1 MANRFDVNVSDYYQ
15 QFIFRD
21 GEQFDGTKII
31 SFLAAENPI
40 VDNGD
45 GTHTISF
52 INNDDYTF
60 TVNDIESVTEGDP
73 GQLVITFADGTSNTV
88 NVPHIVSGVA
98 NDDGTI
104 TFTFTDGSTVTTT
117 GDLTGPQGLQG
128 PGRFTVYQVGDADTT
143 PNTPQPTS
151 YDISEDFSSTNG
163 QPSGWTITPDSPGS
177 GQATYAI
184 TVLYDAIDA
193 VAGIVTLTWS
203 NVFIAGS
210 AGPSGP
216 AGVSITGASVPEDGA
231 NEGHLVLTRDQGQAD
246 IVTDEVVAG
255 VKNFDAITASG
266 QTTLSWEEGDG
277 TPGSYSFTVSGL
289 TQGDAITL
297 YATSIAYDQGHL
309 VASVD
314 GSNISI
320 YRWNDSTPEAG
331 VALTDSRWTRVA
343 DNTKVDRPGGTT
355 VTNFG
360 GHAVFVDDDG
370 ATLNHASERL
380 HLNPLGA
387 GLIANTSLEV
397 TGDIEANTGTDGS
410 TRSFNAG
417 TDVHFTKGTTIYLQG
432 DTDLKKVYYD
442 PANDAGPLTTS
453 DDNEIATV
461 GNLSTL
467 ADEITAILI
476 ERNSAGQT
484 LEQWEDLGNS
494 AGSFVADSSNSITE
508 VSLANNL
515 NLLANDNYS
524 KMIVATEN
532 GNDYHFDLLRFQA
545 LNGRLI
551 LQTDNLVTRLANI
564 DTAISNAGGDAT
576 KKEAATS
583 TWQASLADQY
593 VIGDEVTVIRNGSGL
608 INDRRV
614 YIRTNANPGAT
625 TTDPGAQT
633 YTIQGDSDPFPNI
646 YISAN
651 GNWGL
656 LRRTGIQWRVGQD
669 YIEGDKITQ
678 IVDDLPQDYFVIKRH
693 TSTST
698 SKPSDP
704 GTVYVKNG
712 SPDAGNN
719 TNDIFQRP
727 IESIELLTNVP
738 NTVYAETDTGTQVTV
753 GSVGDA
759 AGNTTTFILGT
770 NGIIQQ
776 GGLAS
781 NLEAGHLVGF
791 TTTPNYFTTVADN
804 GGNGF
809 EVTLVETVELGDGN
823 DYTRVT
829 VSGDLNLIPG
839 SNNFLYRLA
848 HQSTLVQ
855 AHQLN
860 FNRGIEDTPLGGNN
874 PNGLV
879 EIGLTSTGVTA
890 GEYINATIN
899 VDEQGRIT
907 TATKGNALEVLPFLP
922 ADNTQTANIVSVDNG
937 DNDAGD
943 ATGIYTWNFTDSDW
957 DLLET
962 GGTPFNPTE
971 YDPTQVY
978 QTGALVTADGELFQC
993 TATTTAQPGNSTI
1006 ETEGDNWRSITE
1018 TLASVDSIATF
1029 ALLNP
1034 DNSIIRVG
1042 EIMCVINDP
1051 SPYNNGLYRVIS
1063 HNAGG
1068 TSVARIDELNHL
1080 HEIVE
1085 GIIQHSGSSASFEF
1099 PDDNPAFITGTLVDE
1114 SKFTTVE
1121 GTKST
1126 SIPSLDTVGP
1136 KFEPGNGRMTLI
1148 YNNLSDTQITQLEAA
1163 VGSDLAFRTTAGG
1176 VVTAGNVEDTD
1187 NAVAAQSTYHF
1198 LLKSVSYRL
1207 GTGRR
1212 QLNFVMRDL
1221 SQATDFVSAFTFLQN
1236 TGITG
1241 NAGNLY
1247 IPTDGPLVTNL
1258 IDNISLVNIVAISG
1272 GGGTSLTTSEQATLT
1287 GLNGISDNA
1296 FAQRSGTGYAGG
1308 SVITGVALGSHI
1320 GEITVTTNNNGTT
1333 STANIGV
1340 DHIVFSDDT
1349 LDWDGAGIPDNSF
1362 GMDGQLALS
1371 NAASAAYIKRSGAWS
1386 SYIFPSSQVAT
1397 TFGALRTVVDQALS
1411 GNASQTVIEPNT
1423 TNQNMAL
1430 RGNGTGTVILD
1441 DVSIINTIQFDLTQ
1455 YTSLLIGVGPAEITT
1470 TATGYETDG
1479 LSYTHNGTTYYR
1491 LFASD
1496 GLTEILTTNQNN
1508 TDSGDIVYTKTY

>member
-1 MANRFDVNVSDYYQ
+1 MANFFPISGGLQILNDSPADSRSVVDNEAGRLGLPSAVVFKGLVTYQKDNETLYVLEDITQANGNEGWRALDSEVVQPVYADDADGNNQVLIPTDDSAFIHFFVGKQDPVLPLTGVTFTRFRASETSGITTLLATDADGNDVNITNNNASSEVNRVATTDYVDTKTGVDGLLVTGNQ
-15 QFIFRD
+15 LRLTEDGQTLGTGVTVDSRVVENSTNLISSGGVFDSLDARVALSPTATQIIAQPTGTQLELRGSLDIEDRD
-21 GEQFDGTKII
+21 GNK
-31 SFLAAENPI
+31 A
-40 VDNGD
+40 VDF
-45 GTHTISF
+45 S
-52 INNDDYTF
+52 
-60 TVNDIESVTEGDP
+60 
-73 GQLVITFADGTSNTV
+73 GTSGDWHWEHNGEIYGLVDKDQKKMYYDTTNTASSF
-88 NVPHIVSGVA
+88 P
-98 NDDGTI
+98 
-104 TFTFTDGSTVTTT
+104 TT
-117 GDLTGPQGLQG
+117 GRAGKEIIIKDDLTL
-128 PGRFTVYQVGDADTT
+128 
-143 PNTPQPTS
+143 
-151 YDISEDFSSTNG
+151 
-163 QPSGWTITPDSPGS
+163 
-177 GQATYAI
+177 
-184 TVLYDAIDA
+184 
-193 VAGIVTLTWS
+193 
-203 NVFIAGS
+203 
-210 AGPSGP
+210 
-216 AGVSITGASVPEDGA
+216 
-231 NEGHLVLTRDQGQAD
+231 
-246 IVTDEVVAG
+246 
-255 VKNFDAITASG
+255 
-266 QTTLSWEEGDG
+266 
-277 TPGSYSFTVSGL
+277 
-289 TQGDAITL
+289 
-297 YATSIAYDQGHL
+297 
-309 VASVD
+309 
-314 GSNISI
+314 
-320 YRWNDSTPEAG
+320 
-331 VALTDSRWTRVA
+331 
-343 DNTKVDRPGGTT
+343 
-355 VTNFG
+355 
-360 GHAVFVDDDG
+360 
-370 ATLNHASERL
+370 
-380 HLNPLGA
+380 
-387 GLIANTSLEV
+387 
-397 TGDIEANTGTDGS
+397 
-410 TRSFNAG
+410 
-417 TDVHFTKGTTIYLQG
+417 
-432 DTDLKKVYYD
+432 
-442 PANDAGPLTTS
+442 
-453 DDNEIATV
+453 
-461 GNLSTL
+461 L
-467 ADEITAILI
+467 ADEITAVEI
-476 ERNSAGQT
+476 ERDDQGRT
-484 LEQWEDLGNS
+484 EEQWED
-494 AGSFVADSSNSITE
+494 AGSPGGTFTPDDAFSLTE

-515 NLLANDNYS
+515 SLLANDSYS
-524 KMIVATEN
+524 QMIVATEN
-532 GNDYHFDLLRFQA
+532 GDNYHFDLLRFQA
-545 LNGRLI
+545 RGGRLV

-564 DTAISNAGGDAT
+564 DTAITEAGGELTAAASYTQTNVTYGVDGAGDPTLVFQTLNSNVAIGNFVQAAGFDLSEAGSTSVENYTGTFTFSIGDTQYSIAPTSGNTFTWNYDSATDGTGSGSLVFDNATSTPAAPGVAVSGTIVANFGDSPFTRVQAGTGTTLTVDSDSNLTISSGGGGTGDAT

-593 VIGDEVTVIRNGSGL
+593 VIGDEVTVVRNGGGL
-608 INDRRV
+608 TNDRRV

-633 YTIQGDSDPFPNI
+633 YAIQGSSDPFPDI
-646 YISAN
+646 YVSAN

-693 TSTST
+693 TSTAN

-712 SPDAGNN
+712 NPDTGNN
-719 TNDIFQRP
+719 LNDIFQRP

-738 NTVYAETDTGTQVTV
+738 DTVYEETDTSLQVTV

-770 NGIIQQ
+770 NGVIKQ
-776 GGLAS
+776 GGLIS
-781 NLEAGHLVGF
+781 GLQVGHLVGF
-791 TTTPNYFTTVADN
+791 TTTPNDFTTVADN

-809 EVTLVETVELGDGN
+809 EVTIVETVTLGDGN

-829 VSGDLNLIPG
+829 VSGDLNLISG

-848 HQSTLVQ
+848 YQTTLVQ

-860 FNRGIEDTPLGGNN
+860 FNRGIEDTPLGGSN
-874 PNGLV
+874 PSGLV

-890 GEYINATIN
+890 GEYTNTNIT

-907 TATKGNALEVLPFLP
+907 SA
-922 ADNTQTANIVSVDNG
+922 SNG
-937 DNDAGD
+937 
-943 ATGIYTWNFTDSDW
+943 I
-957 DLLET
+957 
-962 GGTPFNPTE
+962 GGTAFNPTE

-1018 TLASVDSIATF
+1018 TLASVDSVATF
-1029 ALLNP
+1029 PLLTP

-1051 SPYNNGLYRVIS
+1051 SPYNNGLYRVIA

-1068 TSVARIDELNHL
+1068 TSVARVDELDHL

-1114 SKFTTVE
+1114 TLFTTVE

-1126 SIPSLDTVGP
+1126 TIPSLDTVGP
-1136 KFEPGNGRMTLI
+1136 KFEPQSGRMTLI
-1148 YNNLSDTQITQLEAA
+1148 YSNLSDTQITQLEAA

-1236 TGITG
+1236 TGLTG

-1258 IDNISLVNIVAISG
+1258 IDNISLVTIVAISG
-1272 GGGTSLTTSEQATLT
+1272 GGGGFTNGQVVDLGTGSTLNSVAIATTNDVPGDYIKSIDHPTLGQITITEVIGGVEQTPETISTDHVYYRSEYSEAEWGTAGMPANSLGLPGALAFDNTTDATAAVAYRKNSTGSLGTWVILPLAVSSTVVTGWSNPGGSNTNPTLQPTASGQNAVIGKHDGTLT
-1287 GLNGISDNA
+1287 I
-1296 FAQRSGTGYAGG
+1296 
-1308 SVITGVALGSHI
+1308 
-1320 GEITVTTNNNGTT
+1320 
-1333 STANIGV
+1333 
-1340 DHIVFSDDT
+1340 
-1349 LDWDGAGIPDNSF
+1349 
-1362 GMDGQLALS
+1362 
-1371 NAASAAYIKRSGAWS
+1371 
-1386 SYIFPSSQVAT
+1386 
-1397 TFGALRTVVDQALS
+1397 
-1411 GNASQTVIEPNT
+1411 
-1423 TNQNMAL
+1423 
-1430 RGNGTGTVILD
+1430 D
-1441 DVSIINTIQFDLTQ
+1441 DVQFDLTK

-1479 LSYTHNGTTYYR
+1479 LSYAHNGTTYYR